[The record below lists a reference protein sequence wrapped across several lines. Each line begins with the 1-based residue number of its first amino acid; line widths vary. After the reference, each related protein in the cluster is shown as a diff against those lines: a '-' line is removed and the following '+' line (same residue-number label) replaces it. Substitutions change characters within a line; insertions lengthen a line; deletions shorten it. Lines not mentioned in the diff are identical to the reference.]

1 MSMRT
6 RTARLG
12 FVAALFALLLGPLA
26 FSAQSTFAQGPAIA
40 TYYGGGHAGM
50 TISASIG
57 GEACDSFDAGD
68 DGQWVIR
75 IDEGDCGG
83 NAEEGA
89 TVNFAIGDDAA
100 AETVTWAPGAAQE
113 VTLTVAPPEPDDGM
127 GEGEDGMGDT
137 DDGMGDPDDGMKD
150 GDDDKMTPTGP
161 TTGTGGFVSESG
173 STSAALVLALGVLA
187 LAGVAGARTV
197 TGRVS

>member
-1 MSMRT
+1 MSMTNRP
-6 RTARLG
+6 ARLG
-12 FVAALFALLLGPLA
+12 FVAALFALLLGPLVLG
-26 FSAQSTFAQGPAIA
+26 AQSALAQGPTQS

-57 GEACDSFDAGD
+57 DEACDSFDAGA

-75 IDEGDCGG
+75 IDEGDCNG
-83 NAEEGA
+83 AAQEGA
-89 TVNFAIGDDAA
+89 TVSFAIGDDAA
-100 AETVTWAPGAAQE
+100 AETVTWAPGDAQE

-127 GEGEDGMGDT
+127 EDPDNGMEDPDNGMEDP
-137 DDGMGDPDDGMKD
+137 DDGMEDPDDGMK
-150 GDDDKMTPTGP
+150 TPETPVVGN
-161 TTGTGGFVSESG
+161 GGFATGSG
-173 STSAALVLALGVLA
+173 STSPLLALALGVLA